1 MKIGIMTW
9 WRNTN
14 YGGFLQG
21 LALQTFLQKNG
32 YDVEMIRYAFP
43 PIRFTPRSVICPHRL
58 TSLRQC
64 LAAALDIIRALFV
77 NGYLAARLSRLRKT
91 LRLFATSITPS
102 PQEYASLVELNDP
115 RRYDTILIGSDQVWT
130 PKYHDADFSYLLR
143 GLDDSVLKVSYA
155 ASVAAPSVHP
165 YEEIYGEALARFGA
179 ISVREKTNV
188 AELEALS
195 GKKVEW
201 VVDPSL
207 LLSAEEWRELLN
219 LQLHA
224 QEPHITVYWLSP
236 LEDKLSGLVRLA
248 KTKRMKVHIFT
259 DVLAFRVGI
268 NPLRWGKHLVAR
280 VRLACSPW
288 LELHIGADARD
299 WLQDLST
306 ADFILS
312 DSFHAL
318 TFATIFKREI
328 KVEVPEARK
337 FMSSRLTDFQSC
349 KHTLS
354 DWIGH
359 SKMWL
364 LENLKEEK

>member
-91 LRLFATSITPS
+91 LRLFAVSITPS
-102 PQEYASLVELNDP
+102 PQEYASLEELNAAQ
-115 RRYDTILIGSDQVWT
+115 RYDTILVGSDQVWT

-165 YEEIYGEALARFGA
+165 YEEIYGEALARFDA
-179 ISVREKTNV
+179 LSVREKTNV

-219 LQLHA
+219 LKPA
-224 QEPHITVYWLSP
+224 SPEPHIMVYWLSS
-236 LEDKLSGLVRLA
+236 LEDKIPELVQLA
-248 KTKRMKVHIFT
+248 RAKRMNVHIFT
-259 DVLAFRVGI
+259 DVQAFRVGS

-280 VRLACSPW
+280 ARLACSPG
-288 LELHIGADARD
+288 LELHIGADACE

-306 ADFILS
+306 ADYILS

-318 TFATIFKREI
+318 MFATIFKREI
-328 KVEVPEARK
+328 KIEIPAARK
-337 FMSSRLTDFQSC
+337 FMGARITDFQARQ
-349 KHTLS
+349 HALA
-354 DWIGH
+354 DWIEH
-359 SKMWL
+359 SKLYL
-364 LENLKEEK
+364 LESLKEEK